1 MLKILLIAGTRPEI
15 IKLAPVFIAAK
26 NRKYRNKI
34 KIEFC
39 YTGQHKKM
47 AEDALSIFNIKPDI
61 NLSIMK
67 VGQTIDHVASE
78 IFKKLPKIF
87 KKVNP
92 DVVLVQGDTTTAAMS
107 AICTFQNK
115 IPVGHIEAGL
125 RSFDINSPFPEEFN
139 RLAISRIAK
148 YNFCPTKN
156 SNQNLISEG
165 VDKKSLFITGNT
177 VVDALKIVTKK
188 NKLNQLDKIHLKIKK
203 PFVLITA
210 HRRESFGKGFK
221 NICIAIKKSA
231 IKFPNIQFIY
241 PVHLNPNV
249 QKPVHEILGN
259 NSNILLLQP
268 VNYLELL
275 TLLKNSLFVLTDS
288 GGIQEEAP
296 SFNKYCIVMRDVT
309 ERTESIKLGNSELVG
324 TNKDKMC
331 KAIEK
336 QINNP
341 SNKKFINPFGD
352 GFAAEKILD
361 ILSR

>member
-1 MLKILLIAGTRPEI
+1 ML
-15 IKLAPVFIAAK
+15 
-26 NRKYRNKI
+26 
-34 KIEFC
+34 
-39 YTGQHKKM
+39 Q
-47 AEDALSIFNIKPDI
+47 
-61 NLSIMK
+61 
-67 VGQTIDHVASE
+67 
-78 IFKKLPKIF
+78 
-87 KKVNP
+87 
-92 DVVLVQGDTTTAAMS
+92 
-107 AICTFQNK
+107 
-115 IPVGHIEAGL
+115 
-125 RSFDINSPFPEEFN
+125 
-139 RLAISRIAK
+139 
-148 YNFCPTKN
+148 
-156 SNQNLISEG
+156 
-165 VDKKSLFITGNT
+165 
-177 VVDALKIVTKK
+177 KK